1 MSSLDHSVMFYK
13 NDFNCGDWLLY
24 VMTSPVA
31 ALGRA
36 FCTGVL
42 YTQDGTLLAVVNQ
55 EGVLRAKVRPPGE
68 EILQAKAKM

>member
-1 MSSLDHSVMFYK
+1 
-13 NDFNCGDWLLY
+13 
-24 VMTSPVA
+24 MTSPVA